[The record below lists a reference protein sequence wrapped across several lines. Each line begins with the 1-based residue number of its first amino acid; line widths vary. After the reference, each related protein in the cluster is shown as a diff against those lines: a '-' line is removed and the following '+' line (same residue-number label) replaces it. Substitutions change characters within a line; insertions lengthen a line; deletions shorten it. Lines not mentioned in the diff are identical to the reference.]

1 LLIFGGASACLHSLL
16 AGSAS
21 NSMARSASPLLGLAL
36 VALGAVLGVLA
47 VKAPELL
54 KSDSDAPAAKSSGR
68 APLTH
73 PHHLHKRKSL
83 LEAVRFT
90 GSFGSDGWKGDATWT
105 GQHGGMLGLGSKISQ
120 RGVEEIGATAGYK
133 SHNWQW
139 APDVEVGASLVP
151 GQPGVKYSAKMSKAL
166 HGGGLSPTVSAELSN
181 SGASLGTSLSK
192 ELRDGVDVEVD
203 VKMPISGGSRKADV
217 VVDTKTTYKVKG
229 GKLVGTL
236 GGKASSGLRGVSY
249 GVSYDLGP

>member
-1 LLIFGGASACLHSLL
+1 
-16 AGSAS
+16 
-21 NSMARSASPLLGLAL
+21 MARSASPLLGVAL
-36 VALGAVLGVLA
+36 VALGALLGVLA
-47 VKAPELL
+47 MKAPEFL
-54 KSDSDAPAAKSSGR
+54 KSDGSDPAAKPRSR

-73 PHHLHKRKSL
+73 PHNLNKKKSFL
-83 LEAVRFT
+83 DAVRFT
-90 GSFGSDGWKGDATWT
+90 GSFGSDGWKGDATWK
-105 GQHGGMLGLGSKISQ
+105 GQHGGMLALGSKISQ
-120 RGVEEIGATAGYK
+120 RGVEEIEATAGYK
-133 SHNWQW
+133 SHDWLW
-139 APDVEVGASLVP
+139 VPDVEVGASAVP

-192 ELRDGVDVEVD
+192 ELREGVDVEVD

-229 GKLVGTL
+229 GELVGTL
-236 GGKASSGLRGVSY
+236 GGKASRGLRGVSY

>member
-1 LLIFGGASACLHSLL
+1 
-16 AGSAS
+16 
-21 NSMARSASPLLGLAL
+21 MARSASPLLGVAL

-54 KSDSDAPAAKSSGR
+54 KSDGADPAAKPHSR

-73 PHHLHKRKSL
+73 PHPRKKRTL
-83 LEAVRFT
+83 LDAVRFT
-90 GSFGSDGWKGDATWT
+90 GSFGSDGWKGDATWK
-105 GQHGGMLGLGSKISQ
+105 GQHGGTLALGSKISQ
-120 RGVEEIGATAGYK
+120 RGVEEIGATAGFK
-133 SHNWQW
+133 SHDWLW
-139 APDVEVGASLVP
+139 APDVEVGASMAP

-166 HGGGLSPTVSAELSN
+166 HGGGLAPTVSAELSN
-181 SGASLGTSLSK
+181 SGASLETSLSR

-229 GKLVGTL
+229 GELVGTL
-236 GGKASSGLRGVSY
+236 GGKASRGLRGVSY